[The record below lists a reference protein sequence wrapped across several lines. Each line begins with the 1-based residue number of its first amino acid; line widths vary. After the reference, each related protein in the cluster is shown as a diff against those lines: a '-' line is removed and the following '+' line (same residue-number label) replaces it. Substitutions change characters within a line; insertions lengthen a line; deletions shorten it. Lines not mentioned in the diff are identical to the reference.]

1 MAHAGVGDLIKFL
14 QSNRFSPLLRA
25 FVRDEKGATT
35 IEYGLI
41 VALIAVTLIV
51 TIAAI
56 GEQLR
61 DDVFGKVVSM
71 MQSVISG

>member
-1 MAHAGVGDLIKFL
+1 MIKFL
-14 QSNRFSPLLRA
+14 QANRFSPLLRA